1 MLLIN
6 ELKEYKLI
14 NGSIGIVKE
23 IMFEHKDWPRH
34 IPYEL
39 PACVIIE
46 FKESNISDET
56 ESRTDLENNTFQL
69 IQPPF
74 VVIKNI
80 VLLHLFH

>member
-1 MLLIN
+1 MLLTN

-23 IMFEHKDWPRH
+23 IIFEHKDGSRH

-39 PACVIIE
+39 PACVNVE
-46 FKESNISDET
+46 FKESTFAEGT
-56 ESRTDLENNTFQL
+56 KWRTDIDKNSFQL

-74 VVIKNI
+74 VVRKTV